1 VPLHFPPFPYIFV
14 AVYAARL
21 KVTFL
26 PQNIS
31 VVLQLAAAGTHLYEQ
46 RKRENADRCLPA
58 LGTPPD
64 AKPCMEHAGSR
75 GEFKLWE
82 GS

>member
-1 VPLHFPPFPYIFV
+1 MLRANFTSHPLGEQAKTSPS
-14 AVYAARL
+14 
-21 KVTFL
+21 VTFL

-64 AKPCMEHAGSR
+64 ANPCMENAGSR

>member
-1 VPLHFPPFPYIFV
+1 MPCPYISSHFATV
-14 AVYAARL
+14 NCA
-21 KVTFL
+21 VTFL

-46 RKRENADRCLPA
+46 RKRENADCCLPA

-64 AKPCMEHAGSR
+64 AKPCMEHVGSR
-75 GEFKLWE
+75 GEFKLLE